1 MVQRTPVSNLHISLR
16 QPMFDM
22 IDADQISAY
31 YLPATPKEA
40 LSHPLELQP
49 EDGVAYYVLL
59 DWIAVF

>member
-1 MVQRTPVSNLHISLR
+1 
-16 QPMFDM
+16 MFDM